1 MRKYLLPSVVVIVV
15 VVGGFA
21 VLWWPNSATPA
32 SEPVQAIDLPDSDP
46 DLLAMQV
53 VVRKFDMDG
62 RLQYTVEA
70 SQVEHHD
77 REDAR
82 WGRMMQP
89 RVAVFD
95 RQGREWNARSQT
107 GVIRYG
113 VPHEDMSDDYLE
125 LAGEVLLT
133 HVESS
138 GHVFEVT
145 SPKLAVYVRDELIT
159 SPSGIQINIDGG
171 SISAGAMRL
180 KLNEKWVRLTSNSE
194 SRVSMVFDPR
204 ARRSN

>member
-1 MRKYLLPSVVVIVV
+1 MKKFLLPTVIAVVALA
-15 VVGGFA
+15 VGLA
-21 VLWWPNSATPA
+21 VLWWPDSDAPA
-32 SEPVQAIDLPDSDP
+32 SDTLPTVDLPESDP

-53 VVRKFDMDG
+53 VVRKFDTDG
-62 RLQYTVEA
+62 SLQYTVQA

-82 WGRMMQP
+82 WGRMTQP

-95 RQGREWNARSQT
+95 RQGRQWNARSQT

-125 LAGEVLLT
+125 LAGNVLLT

-159 SPSGIQINIDGG
+159 SPSGIQIKVDGG

-180 KLNEKWVRLTSNSE
+180 KLNEKWVRLTSNSD

-204 ARRSN
+204 ARGSN